1 MNKTILVTGSNRG
14 IGLAIV
20 AELAKKSD
28 DLILLACRDISSGKE
43 AAKNI
48 EGNIK
53 VVELDL
59 DSSESIHKHTSAIQT
74 EYDIDILINN
84 AGLLDN
90 DSFLEAEPEKTEK
103 VIFVNALAPLEL
115 IRLVTP
121 TMAQNGF
128 GRIINMS
135 SGWGSF
141 SEGLTGPFSY
151 SISKAS
157 LNAITLSL
165 SQDLP
170 ECITINSVCPGWVKT
185 RMGGDSAPRTPEEG
199 AQTAVWLAT
208 TDHKYN
214 GKFFRDK
221 EEISW

>member
-1 MNKTILVTGSNRG
+1 MKTILVTGANRG

-20 AELAKKSD
+20 KDLAE
-28 DLILLACRDISSGKE
+28 IQNNRVLLGCRDLSAGEQAASGLS
-43 AAKNI
+43 KNV
-48 EGNIK
+48 K

-59 DSSESIHKHTSAIQT
+59 GTRESLRSSMLDIQSK
-74 EYDIDILINN
+74 YQIDVLINN

-90 DSFLEAEPEKTEK
+90 HSFQEADPETTDQ
-103 VIFVNALAPLEL
+103 VLFVNALAPLEL

-121 TMAQNGF
+121 RMQEKNF

-135 SGWGSF
+135 SGWGAF

-165 SQDLP
+165 SQSLP

-185 RMGGDSAPRTPEEG
+185 RMGGDAAPRSPEEG
-199 AQTAVWLAT
+199 AETAIWLAT
-208 TDHKYN
+208 SDQKPN

-221 EEISW
+221 KEIPW